1 MRELKEELDR
11 VVDKIL
17 SYRPKEAKEKQETEE
32 KNLIQVKEPEKD
44 TAL

>member
-17 SYRPKEAKEKQETEE
+17 SYRPKEAKERKETEE
-32 KNLIQVKEPEKD
+32 KSLIQAKEQEKG